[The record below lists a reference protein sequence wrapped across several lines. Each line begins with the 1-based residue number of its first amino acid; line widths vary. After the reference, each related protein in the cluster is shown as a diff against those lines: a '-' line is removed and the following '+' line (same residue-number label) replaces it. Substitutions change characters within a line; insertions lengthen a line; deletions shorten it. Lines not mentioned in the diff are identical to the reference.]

1 MTPATSVHAF
11 DQYVENSGLGLTS
24 LTVRAGINAMLSFYE
39 AVAPMGC
46 IEEYGDMLLF
56 QWGTYDKGDC
66 PLFTINITRQ
76 FIESAEIDDDAISQ
90 LQLTFEFPPDEEDAG
105 FGAGNRWCRSQ
116 SEFDGIS
123 RLHSFQCGVP
133 CNGRQ
138 RAPRCFGTSRTCLA
152 PLP

>member
-116 SEFDGIS
+116 SELTEFRDFI
-123 RLHSFQCGVP
+123 HSNVAFLATADKEPPGV
-133 CNGRQ
+133 
-138 RAPRCFGTSRTCLA
+138 SVHHEHV
-152 PLP
+152 